1 MPRTSACTSTRGRI
15 CTTCTSACTTF
26 MPMSDELLTLAQA
39 AELCHLAKST
49 MTRRRAN
56 GDFPNAQ
63 KHDGVWHVPVHDLI
77 AANLLDTVRR
87 QGDKEETK
95 DTRTGAASAEHSQE
109 AGARTSALEKDL
121 FKASAELEL
130 AHQQAKHWKEIADE
144 RQALADHWKTLA
156 EQQQRQ
162 IESLNTKV
170 LELEPPQPISP
181 DPETPE
187 PVQEANPTG
196 LLGKIARLFR
206 VKGQ

>member
-1 MPRTSACTSTRGRI
+1 MPRTSACTSARTCI
-15 CTTCTSACTTF
+15 CTTRTSACTTF
-26 MPMSDELLTLAQA
+26 VPMSDELVTLAQA
-39 AELCHLAKST
+39 AELCRLAKST

-63 KHDGVWHVPVHDLI
+63 KHDGVWHVPVYDLI

-87 QGDKEETK
+87 QDDKEETK
-95 DTRTGAASAEHSQE
+95 DARTSAASAEDPQE
-109 AGARTSALEKDL
+109 ASARTSALEKDL

-144 RQALADHWKTLA
+144 RQALADHWKTLT

-170 LELEPPQPISP
+170 LELEAPEPTRPQ
-181 DPETPE
+181 PETPE

-196 LLGKIARLFR
+196 LLGKISRLFR
-206 VKGQ
+206 P

>member
-1 MPRTSACTSTRGRI
+1 MPRTSASTSARTRI
-15 CTTCTSACTTF
+15 CTTCTSACTNLIP
-26 MPMSDELLTLAQA
+26 MPDELLTLAQA
-39 AELCHLAKST
+39 AELCHVAKST

-87 QGDKEETK
+87 QDDKEETK
-95 DTRTGAASAEHSQE
+95 DTRTSAPSAEHTQE
-109 AGARTSALEKDL
+109 TSARTSALEKDL
-121 FKASAELEL
+121 FKASAELKL
-130 AHQQAKHWKEIADE
+130 VHQQAEHWKEIAAE

-170 LELEPPQPISP
+170 LELEPPQPTAP
-181 DPETPE
+181 QPETPE
-187 PVQEANPTG
+187 PVEDAKPAG
-196 LLGKIARLFR
+196 LFGKISRLFR
-206 VKGQ
+206 P

>member
-1 MPRTSACTSTRGRI
+1 MPRTSACTSARTCI
-15 CTTCTSACTTF
+15 CTTRTSACTTF
-26 MPMSDELLTLAQA
+26 IAMSDELVTLARA

-87 QGDKEETK
+87 QDDKEANK
-95 DTRTGAASAEHSQE
+95 DTRTGAASAEDPQE
-109 AGARTSALEKDL
+109 ASARTSALEKDL

-130 AHQQAKHWKEIADE
+130 AHQQAKHWKEIATE

-170 LELEPPQPISP
+170 LELEPPQPTTP
-181 DPETPE
+181 QPETPE
-187 PVQEANPTG
+187 PMENVKPAG
-196 LLGKIARLFR
+196 LFGKIRRLFHP
-206 VKGQ
+206 